1 MRKKKQ
7 ANPAHQPEN
16 MESMLKIM
24 LDACGDAIEENLPD
38 CGFIVILAATG
49 NAADVGTMRYLS
61 NLTKESRD
69 HLLSTILSGEEP
81 PPPPVTAPPTL
92 Q

>member
-1 MRKKKQ
+1 MKRTRTGR
-7 ANPAHQPEN
+7 AHSQNESTD
-16 MESMLKIM
+16 SMLKVV

-38 CGFIVILAATG
+38 CGFIVILAETG
-49 NAADVGTMRYLS
+49 EGDSGTMRYLS

-69 HLLSTILSGEEP
+69 HLLTTILSGEEP
-81 PPPPVTAPPTL
+81 PPPGSPPPTV